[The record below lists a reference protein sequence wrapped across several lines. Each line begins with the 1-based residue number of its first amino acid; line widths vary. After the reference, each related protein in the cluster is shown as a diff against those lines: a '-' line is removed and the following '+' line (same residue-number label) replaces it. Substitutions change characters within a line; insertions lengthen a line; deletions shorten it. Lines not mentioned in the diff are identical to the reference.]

1 MGAISRYA
9 IRRVR
14 GQILGWGIGL
24 GLLALM
30 LVSMYDSIARLDDQL
45 EAVLQGFPAE
55 LQVFVGGLTEYG
67 TPEGFLAVEF
77 FSYMPLILGI
87 FAISLGSGLLVADE
101 EAGILDLIAAYPLSR
116 QALFWGRWLAS
127 VGSLILVC
135 LLTWVAFVVSLPL
148 SSSLNI
154 SPGRLARPMVALLV
168 QLLLFDAL
176 ALFLSLLLPSRRAAS
191 MVSGLLLVASFFVTG
206 LGRLN
211 ETVEEIARFSPLT
224 YYQTVDAFDGLNLR
238 WIGALVATALAFTA
252 VSAWAFERRDI
263 RVGGER
269 GWRWPRLHLRRAS
282 GSVGGTE

>member
-1 MGAISRYA
+1 MGAIFRYA

-45 EAVLQGFPAE
+45 ETFLQAYPPEMQAFFSGMAE
-55 LQVFVGGLTEYG
+55 FG

-87 FAISLGSGLLVADE
+87 FAVSLGSGLLVADE
-101 EAGILDLIAAYPLSR
+101 ETGILDLIAAYPLSR
-116 QALFWGRWLAS
+116 QTLFWGRWLAS
-127 VGSLILVC
+127 AGSLILVC

-154 SPGRLARPMVALLV
+154 SPGQLARPMVALLV

-176 ALFLSLLLPSRRAAS
+176 ALLLSLLLPSRRTAS

-211 ETVEEIARFSPLT
+211 ETIEEIARFSPLT

-238 WIGALVATALAFTA
+238 WIGVLVATAFAFTA

-269 GWRWPRLHLRRAS
+269 GWRWPGLRLRRAS
-282 GSVGGTE
+282 GTVGITE

>member
-1 MGAISRYA
+1 MGAIFRYA

-45 EAVLQGFPAE
+45 EALLQAYPPE
-55 LQVFVGGLTEYG
+55 LRAFFSGMTEFG

-77 FSYMPLILGI
+77 YSYMPLILGI

-116 QALFWGRWLAS
+116 QTLFWGRWLAS
-127 VGSLILVC
+127 AGSLILVC

-154 SPGRLARPMVALLV
+154 SPGQLARPMVALLV

-176 ALFLSLLLPSRRAAS
+176 ALFLSLLLPSRRTAS
-191 MVSGLLLVASFFVTG
+191 MVSGLLLVASFFITG

-211 ETVEEIARFSPLT
+211 ETIEEIARFSPLT

-238 WIGALVATALAFTA
+238 WIGVLVATAFAFTA

-269 GWRWPRLHLRRAS
+269 GWRWPGLRLRRAS
-282 GSVGGTE
+282 GTVGITE